1 MLIRLA
7 YLLMVRVFDWLA
19 LLARGEAAKDAEILV
34 LRHEVAV
41 LRRQVARPKPDW
53 ADRAVIAAL
62 GRMLPRY
69 FRLHRIVTP
78 GTLLAWHR
86 RLVTRKWTY
95 PNAPGRPPIPDEVR
109 ELVVQL
115 ARQNPRYV
123 KPEIMWNWAGTP
135 SPSGWKELGRRGF
148 CFT

>member
-1 MLIRLA
+1 MRQRR
-7 YLLMVRVFDWLA
+7 RVPA
-19 LLARGEAAKDAEILV
+19 LLLTPLAAADFEGDDDLGDPAEQGEEPDPDQQQRPFYRQILLGGPEAEQDLQDA
-34 LRHEVAV
+34 
-41 LRRQVARPKPDW
+41 
-53 ADRAVIAAL
+53 
-62 GRMLPRY
+62 G
-69 FRLHRIVTP
+69 
-78 GTLLAWHR
+78 LAWHW